1 MIASFLFNCFL
12 LQWKGDTGSSRL
24 QVYFDH
30 EPENPHWGWSW
41 LERWMAARPWEN
53 RMLDHNNNHGF
64 CKEPESSA
72 SHHHILPPSLGSTP
86 ESLYEDSISIPP
98 KAMKLSCNVNSVR
111 GSALSSVKDMSSVN
125 GSVRTSPTK
134 STTLH
139 YKQLTHQR
147 NSQPPQVFSSI
158 LYISLCFFHNS
169 YSLNKSSLA
178 AKSAER

>member
-1 MIASFLFNCFL
+1 MHTSVHALWWLWCAFKSPLNDSMLLVCFL
-12 LQWKGDTGSSRL
+12 LQWKGDAGSSRL

-53 RMLDHNNNHGF
+53 RMLDHNNNGF

-72 SHHHILPPSLGSTP
+72 SHHLLPPSLGSTP

-111 GSALSSVKDMSSVN
+111 GSALSSVRDMSSVN

-139 YKQLTHQR
+139 YKQLSHQR
-147 NSQPPQVFSSI
+147 SSQPTQVFFN
-158 LYISLCFFHNS
+158 SLFVVSFLS
-169 YSLNKSSLA
+169 
-178 AKSAER
+178 

>member
-1 MIASFLFNCFL
+1 M
-12 LQWKGDTGSSRL
+12 
-24 QVYFDH
+24 YFDH

-86 ESLYEDSISIPP
+86 ESLYEDSISVPP

-147 NSQPPQVFSSI
+147 NSQPTQVFLQFFIQVCVSSI
-158 LYISLCFFHNS
+158 ILILLTNS
-169 YSLNKSSLA
+169 VLLRRAQKDESNDQYLI
-178 AKSAER
+178 